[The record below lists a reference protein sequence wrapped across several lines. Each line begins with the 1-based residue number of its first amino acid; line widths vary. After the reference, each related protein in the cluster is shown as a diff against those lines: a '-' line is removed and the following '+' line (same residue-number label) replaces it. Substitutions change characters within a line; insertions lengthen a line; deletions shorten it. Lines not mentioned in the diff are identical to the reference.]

1 MQTGGFGRLLVLVLC
16 VRKGPESVE
25 TTLMTFPSL
34 GPSPEPWANGC
45 IPVLWCNLYKKQLSP
60 FHRCR
65 NQGSQSFSQLL
76 DNDRAGF
83 ASPHTCP
90 AVPAGIISPSPS
102 PVCFFPWSMLVCVCG
117 GGRSPCTSLAAS
129 LPPLLSPQPPTKDSF
144 SPHEACHKVPTSWR
158 CLRGTLFPFG
168 FPSALQPR
176 K

>member
-1 MQTGGFGRLLVLVLC
+1 MLC

-90 AVPAGIISPSPS
+90 ALPAGIISPSPS

-117 GGRSPCTSLAAS
+117 GVSMHFLGCQSPTPAFSTTSNKRLFLSSRGMSQGANKLALFERDFISIWLS
-129 LPPLLSPQPPTKDSF
+129 LS
-144 SPHEACHKVPTSWR
+144 
-158 CLRGTLFPFG
+158 
-168 FPSALQPR
+168 SAA
-176 K
+176 KKIEIAKI